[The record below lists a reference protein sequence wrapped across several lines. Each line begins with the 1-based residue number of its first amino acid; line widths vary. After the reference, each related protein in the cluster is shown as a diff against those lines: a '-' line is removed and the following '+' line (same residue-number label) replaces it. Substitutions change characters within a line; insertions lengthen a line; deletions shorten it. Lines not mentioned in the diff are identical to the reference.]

1 MVASLLTTFSDVDS
15 VPLRSLVPPLLLRA
29 TPALELL
36 L

>member
-15 VPLRSLVPPLLLRA
+15 IPLRSLAP
-29 TPALELL
+29 PALELL